1 MPLEQEQ
8 LSEPCMPEELFIQ
21 SGMYFEATGLSIK
34 IMSFW
39 GQPQTDEGIESSY
52 FVNMKQNIMQTLG
65 EQPESACH

>member
-34 IMSFW
+34 NNVLL
-39 GQPQTDEGIESSY
+39 GAATDR
-52 FVNMKQNIMQTLG
+52 
-65 EQPESACH
+65 